1 MGRRAKGLD
10 AATVRTA
17 APGRY
22 GDGNGLYLLV
32 RPTKPKDDHP
42 QPDSRFWLFRYTPRG
57 GSRMREMGLGPAGYG
72 KGEIPLAAA
81 RDKAGELI
89 KLVRAGGDPLAER
102 ETAARARKAAAQVEA
117 IRAKTFK
124 QAAEEFMNLAE
135 AGLRSVKHRKQWR
148 STLETYAYP
157 IMGEIA
163 VGDVDTSHVLAVLRP
178 IWTEKTETASRV
190 RNRIER
196 VLDAARTA
204 GDRQAENCARWRGH
218 LANILPK
225 RSKIA
230 PVVHHPALPWQD
242 IGVLLAELRQKVSM
256 GALALEFTILTAAR
270 SGETLG
276 ATWGEIDLDSKS
288 WSIPAARMKA
298 GKAHRVPLSDAA
310 IAVLRAAAKYRR
322 SDDPGDLVF
331 PGASEGR
338 PLSSMT
344 MTMLLRRLGR
354 GDLTVHGFRS
364 SFRDWAAERTR
375 YANQVVEMALA
386 HSIGSQVEA
395 AYRRSDL
402 FEKRR
407 RLMADWAEF
416 CSKANRAT
424 ADNVRP
430 IRGTA

>member
-1 MGRRAKGLD
+1 VGRRAKGLD

-17 APGRY
+17 GPGRY

-32 RPTKPKDDHP
+32 RSPGA
-42 QPDSRFWLFRYTPRG
+42 RFWLFRYTPRG
-57 GSRMREMGLGPAGYG
+57 GARMREMGLGPAGYG
-72 KGEIPLAAA
+72 KGETPLAAA
-81 RDKAGELI
+81 REKAGELI
-89 KLVRAGGDPLAER
+89 KLVRAGGDPLAAR
-102 ETAARARKAAAQVEA
+102 EAQERARRAAAQVEA

-124 QAAEEFMNLAE
+124 QAADEFMTLAE
-135 AGLRSVKHRKQWR
+135 AGLRSLKHRKQWR
-148 STLETYAYP
+148 ATLETYAYP
-157 IMGEIA
+157 VIGEIA
-163 VGDVDTSHVLAVLRP
+163 VADIDTSHVLAVLRP
-178 IWTEKTETASRV
+178 IWTTKTETASRV

-230 PVVHHPALPWQD
+230 PVEHHPALPWQE
-242 IGVLLAELRQKVSM
+242 IGTFMEGLRQRFSM

-270 SGETLG
+270 VGEALG
-276 ATWGEIDLDSKS
+276 ARWEEIDLAAGV
-288 WSIPAARMKA
+288 WSVPGERMKA
-298 GKAHRVPLSDAA
+298 GKPHRVPLSDAA
-310 IAVLRAAAKYRR
+310 LAVLTTAAKYRR
-322 SDDPGDLVF
+322 STNSGELVF

-338 PLSSMT
+338 PLSGMT
-344 MTMLLRRLGR
+344 MTMTLRRMGR

-395 AYRRSDL
+395 AYRRGDL

-407 RLMADWAEF
+407 RLMADWAAYCASPAKPAEG
-416 CSKANRAT
+416 
-424 ADNVRP
+424 DNVRAL
-430 IRGTA
+430 RGAAA